1 MRAVGVTEFGG
12 PEALEVV
19 EPADPVAGPG
29 EVLVDVAA
37 AAVNPTDTLIRSGAR
52 ADVLRRDPPPYVP
65 GMDVAGTVAALGEG
79 TGDAGLAVGDRVM
92 AIVVPSGSHGGYSS
106 RLALPVGSV
115 AHAPAGTTHAQAA
128 TLPMN
133 GLTARRALDLLAL
146 PAGATLAVTGA
157 AGAFGGYV
165 VQLAHADGL
174 RVVADASP
182 ADEELVRGLGADAV
196 VRRGDDVAARFR
208 EAVPEGVAGLADGSV
223 QGDVL
228 VPALAD
234 GGRIA
239 TVRGY
244 AGPEGGSGR
253 GITWHPV
260 RVRDYAQNTA
270 ALDRLREQVE
280 KGEITLRVAD
290 EIPAERAGEAHARLE
305 AGGVR
310 GRLVLRF

>member
-1 MRAVGVTEFGG
+1 
-12 PEALEVV
+12 
-19 EPADPVAGPG
+19 
-29 EVLVDVAA
+29 
-37 AAVNPTDTLIRSGAR
+37 
-52 ADVLRRDPPPYVP
+52 
-65 GMDVAGTVAALGEG
+65 MDVAGTVAALGEG

-310 GRLVLRF
+310 GRLVLTF